1 MDRDCGTATVVQAQ
15 AGDRHATDELIGSH
29 LPLVYNIVGR
39 ALSGHPD
46 TDDVVQET
54 MLHAVDGLPSLREP
68 ASFRS
73 WLVAIAMNQIR
84 RRHQSTQAQQAQQAY
99 ATGSGAGD
107 AGQYGAGGYGAAG
120 TEPADPG
127 ADFVN
132 LTIVR
137 LGLSGQRRE
146 VAEATRWLDEDDRE
160 LLALWWQ
167 EAAGQLTRAEL
178 AAALGMAPQHAA
190 VRVQRMKNQLE
201 NARVVVR
208 ALSAAPLCWQLAET
222 TATWDGSPGTL
233 WRKRIARHARECG
246 YCAQQRDGLFP
257 AEGLLAGLA
266 LVPVPHGQ
274 LASGALT
281 AAFSAQPTAAHVGG
295 SAPAGGSAGPAGSA
309 DTAAA
314 AHGGAPTGGDS
325 AGPAGHSAGH
335 SAGHRAHRHAAG
347 RGRRALPKS
356 PKSSRS
362 RRLLLTALG
371 TAAVTAAAVG
381 VVGAEQEHP
390 NGSVTQADAVAAPP
404 DAVPAFALGPAAAP
418 SAVPSSAS
426 ASPSPSGAP
435 SSAAPSSAAPSPTS
449 SPSSSAG
456 ASSPT
461 PSPTRTAT
469 RTASSPT
476 AAPAIRQTA
485 PSSIQQQVIDLV
497 NTERS
502 KAGCGP
508 VRNNS
513 KLQAAAQGHS
523 DDMAARNFF
532 DHTNPDGAGPQA
544 RIEAAGYQWSTWG
557 ENIARGQSDP
567 AAVMDSW
574 MHSPGHRANIL
585 NCAFTELGVGVHQ
598 GSGGPWWTQDF
609 GAPS

>member
-15 AGDRHATDELIGSH
+15 AGDRLATDELIGSH

-84 RRHQSTQAQQAQQAY
+84 RRHQTAQAQQAQQAY
-99 ATGSGAGD
+99 ATGAGAS
-107 AGQYGAGGYGAAG
+107 AYGAAG
-120 TEPADPG
+120 AEPADPG

-178 AAALGMAPQHAA
+178 AAALGLAPQHAA

-201 NARVVVR
+201 NARVAVR
-208 ALSAAPLCWQLAET
+208 ALSAAPLCWQLAEM

-266 LVPVPHGQ
+266 LVPVPHGH

-281 AAFSAQPTAAHVGG
+281 AAFSAQPTAAHPAG
-295 SAPAGGSAGPAGSA
+295 SAHAGGSAGTSGSTGTGGSA
-309 DTAAA
+309 DGSAA
-314 AHGGAPTGGDS
+314 AHGAAPSDGNS
-325 AGPAGHSAGH
+325 GPV
-335 SAGHRAHRHAAG
+335 GHRAHRHAAG
-347 RGRRALPKS
+347 RRRRALPKS
-356 PKSSRS
+356 SKS

-381 VVGAEQEHP
+381 VVAAEQEHS

-404 DAVPAFALGPAAAP
+404 EAVPAFALGPAAAP
-418 SAVPSSAS
+418 AAVPPSAS
-426 ASPSPSGAP
+426 AAPSSGAP
-435 SSAAPSSAAPSPTS
+435 SSGAPSSAAPSPTS
-449 SPSSSAG
+449 SPTSSAG

-461 PSPTRTAT
+461 PSPTRTAA
-469 RTASSPT
+469 RAASSPS

-502 KAGCGP
+502 KAGCSP

-544 RIEAAGYQWSTWG
+544 RIEAAGYRWSTWG